1 MSLRLPAWMA
11 AELACI
17 HLATALWRWHA
28 DATSRLCPS
37 LKTRPN
43 PPHHKQSY
51 FQSLDGYDLDSL
63 STMTAAGSFALGVAA
78 AKLLR
83 QRSMHGS
90 AVGAPFNRQVSG
102 ASRFSVAAGRMP
114 AAAAAAAGPA
124 DTVVVVESGAPALPS
139 PDLISALAAVEA
151 ATAQVDS
158 MQSSDDTEAAGLPA
172 AASPSVEAAAAAG
185 APARPPRRTTF
196 SAREYMQAAGL
207 ASLTAAAATQ
217 QQQQQQQQLAAP
229 MQLPGLAVPSKA
241 RRASSHPGSPASM
254 TGGQF
259 GSLSSVETGESAA
272 TWSVNS
278 QGTETEAG
286 AEGGHI
292 TPEAGQTAVA
302 RAPQGA
308 LAPPPIPPLGSADD
322 AGPASISRD
331 LARPVPA
338 LLAQVKQLLVL
349 PTQALPAVLAR
360 AVSGGGGAP
369 AEEPAPGQRRRAS
382 WRGFE
387 QECHEE
393 LAAKRQQAQQL
404 AAALPPPAFGK

>member
-1 MSLRLPAWMA
+1 
-11 AELACI
+11 
-17 HLATALWRWHA
+17 
-28 DATSRLCPS
+28 
-37 LKTRPN
+37 
-43 PPHHKQSY
+43 
-51 FQSLDGYDLDSL
+51 
-63 STMTAAGSFALGVAA
+63 MTAAGSFALGVAA

-90 AVGAPFNRQVSG
+90 AAGAPFNPQVSG

-124 DTVVVVESGAPALPS
+124 DTVVVVEGGAPALPS
-139 PDLISALAAVEA
+139 PDLISALAAIEA
-151 ATAQVDS
+151 ATAQADS
-158 MQSSDDTEAAGLPA
+158 MQSNDATEAAGLPA
-172 AASPSVEAAAAAG
+172 AASPSVEAAAAG
-185 APARPPRRTTF
+185 PPARQPRRTTF

-207 ASLTAAAATQ
+207 ASLTAAAGTQ
-217 QQQQQQQQLAAP
+217 QQQQQQLVVAP
-229 MQLPGLAVPSKA
+229 MELPDLAMPSKA
-241 RRASSHPGSPASM
+241 RRASSNLGSPASM

-259 GSLSSVETGESAA
+259 GSLSSMETGESAA
-272 TWSVNS
+272 TWSVDS

-286 AEGGHI
+286 AEAGHI

-308 LAPPPIPPLGSADD
+308 LAPPPIPLLGSADD
-322 AGPASISRD
+322 AEPASPSRD
-331 LARPVPA
+331 LARRAPA

-360 AVSGGGGAP
+360 AVGGGTAP
-369 AEEPAPGQRRRAS
+369 AEDSAPGQRRRAS

-387 QECHEE
+387 QACPEE
-393 LAAKRQQAQQL
+393 LAATRQQAQQL